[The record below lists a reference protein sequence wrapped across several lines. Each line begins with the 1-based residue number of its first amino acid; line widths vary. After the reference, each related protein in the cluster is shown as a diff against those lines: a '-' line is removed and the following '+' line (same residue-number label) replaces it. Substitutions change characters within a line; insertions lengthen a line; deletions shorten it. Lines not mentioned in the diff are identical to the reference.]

1 MNAFLKLRSVAANN
15 VGKLVLSSL
24 LGMVFV
30 AGVATLQ
37 HSGEL
42 ALREY
47 LIPSALG
54 LLLGFVFGLVIL
66 LIFETQRQII
76 NRAQEK
82 DKLLEELSRSEERFS
97 LAMQGAND
105 GLWDWNLTNNHVYY
119 SPRWA
124 DMLGYSADELSPS
137 LNTWERLVKPGDK
150 DRVMNEVRS
159 YLNGESD
166 TFDTEF
172 LMRHKNGSSVTVLA
186 RGFAVYEDKTP
197 IRLVGTIVDISN
209 RKILLK
215 EKEEAELHSRAKS
228 VFLASM
234 SHELRTP
241 LNAIIGFS
249 DMVRNEILGPIQPAN
264 YQEYCVDINESGKH
278 LLSLINQVLD
288 LSKIEAGEYK
298 PNLNS
303 ASLLDLVEGAMTLV
317 KVRADQQNVMVTSEV
332 SAELPMILV
341 DVMITKQILINLLTN
356 SIKFTPEGG
365 SVKISAEVIGDTLA
379 VQVADTGVGM
389 NAQEL
394 EQALEP
400 FRQVERVSGHSHEG
414 TGLGLPLSKGFAEI
428 QGGRFSVESERGK
441 GTKVTFTVPISHE
454 EGRQPLERYPHKRPQ
469 TVSWLPSMTVGI
481 EVWDEDHRV
490 LLSAISEL
498 HNAVHHLNSHET
510 ITNIF
515 NDLRRYIEI
524 HFSSEE
530 ATMKSMGYPGYDGHK
545 LKHDEFRNWVIKQK
559 DLQDIS
565 PAKWDGAEAYEY
577 LIDWWYN
584 HILKV
589 DMAYKN
595 YFESRSL
602 ETTQFLSKYKGN
614 AD

>member
-1 MNAFLKLRSVAANN
+1 MNAFQKVRSVAARNA
-15 VGKLVLSSL
+15 GKLVLSSI

-42 ALREY
+42 PLREY
-47 LIPSALG
+47 DIPGALG

-66 LIFETQRQII
+66 FVFETQRQII
-76 NRAQEK
+76 KRAKEK
-82 DKLLEELSRSEERFS
+82 DRLLEELSRSEERFS

-124 DMLGYSADELSPS
+124 GMLGYSSDELRPS
-137 LNTWERLVKPGDK
+137 LDTWEQLVNPDDK
-150 DRVMNEVRS
+150 DRVMQEVRN
-159 YLNGESD
+159 YLNAVSD

-172 LMRHKNGSSVTVLA
+172 QMRHKNGSCVTVLA
-186 RGFAVYEDKTP
+186 RGFAVNEDDTP
-197 IRLVGTIVDISN
+197 VRLVGTLVDISN
-209 RKILLK
+209 RKKLLR
-215 EKEEAELHSRAKS
+215 EKEDAELHSRAKS
-228 VFLASM
+228 VFLANM

-249 DMVRNEILGPIQPAN
+249 DMMRNEVLGPIQPAN
-264 YQEYCVDINESGKH
+264 YSEYSADINESGKH

-288 LSKIEAGEYK
+288 LSKIEAGEFK
-298 PNLNS
+298 PNLNL
-303 ASLLDLVEGAMTLV
+303 ASLIDLVEAAMTLV
-317 KVRADQQNVMVTSEV
+317 KGRANQQNVTVTSEV
-332 SAELPMILV
+332 SAELPMILA
-341 DVMITKQILINLLTN
+341 DEMITKQILINLLTN

-365 SVKISAEVIGDTLA
+365 TVKVSADIADGMLC
-379 VQVADTGVGM
+379 VQVTDTGIGM

-394 EQALEP
+394 ERALEP
-400 FRQVERVSGHSHEG
+400 FRQVERAKGRSHEG

-428 QGGRFSVESERGK
+428 QGGSFFVESEVGH
-441 GTKVTFTVPISHE
+441 GTKVTFTLPTSNDEELLTRESHTRE
-454 EGRQPLERYPHKRPQ
+454 VTK
-469 TVSWLPSMTVGI
+469 TVSWLPSMTVGV

-490 LLSAISEL
+490 LLSTISKLHEAIFQR
-498 HNAVHHLNSHET
+498 NSHET

-515 NDLRRYIEI
+515 DDLRHYINV
-524 HFSSEE
+524 HFNSEE
-530 ATMKSMGYPGYDGHK
+530 ATMLSMDYPAFKDHKS
-545 LKHDEFRNWVIKQK
+545 KHDEFRRWVAQQK
-559 DLQDIS
+559 DMQDS
-565 PAKWDGAEAYEY
+565 APSKWDGAEAYAY

-595 YFESRSL
+595 FFESRNAEAMQS
-602 ETTQFLSKYKGN
+602 LSKYKGI
-614 AD
+614 AE